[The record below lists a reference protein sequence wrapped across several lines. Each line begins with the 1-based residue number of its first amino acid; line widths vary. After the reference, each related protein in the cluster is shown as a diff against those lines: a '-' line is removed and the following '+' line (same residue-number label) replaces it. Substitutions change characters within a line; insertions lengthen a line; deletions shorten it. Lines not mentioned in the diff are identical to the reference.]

1 MRITESRLRKIIRS
15 VINESA
21 QSDDLF
27 RDYQRK
33 LSTMNIEYSYC
44 DNEFADETSC
54 GFIVNG
60 KDVDFEGMIFPRA
73 EDILDRLLYSIFP
86 ELEDLEDYD
95 LDEKV
100 VNEIKIKLGNDLD
113 KFYKDLGVSRSGADG
128 YKAREFGDNDEY
140 NPY

>member
-1 MRITESRLRKIIRS
+1 MRITESRLRRIICGVIKES
-15 VINESA
+15 VQNA
-21 QSDDLF
+21 DLL

-54 GFIVNG
+54 GFVVNG
-60 KDVDFEGMIFPRA
+60 KDVDFEGMIFPSE
-73 EDILDRLLYSIFP
+73 EDIFDRLLYSIFP

-100 VNEIKIKLGNDLD
+100 VDEIKTKLGSGLE
-113 KFYKDLGVSRSGADG
+113 KLHRDLGVSSFDASN
-128 YKAREFGDNDEY
+128 YKAREFGDDEY

>member
-1 MRITESRLRKIIRS
+1 MRITESRLRRIICGVIKES
-15 VINESA
+15 VQNA
-21 QSDDLF
+21 DLL
-27 RDYQRK
+27 RDYQSK
-33 LSTMNIEYSYC
+33 LSTMNIKYSYC

-60 KDVDFEGMIFPRA
+60 KDVDFEGMIFPRE
-73 EDILDRLLYSIFP
+73 EDIFDRLLYSIFP

-100 VNEIKIKLGNDLD
+100 VDEIKTKLGSGLE
-113 KFYKDLGVSRSGADG
+113 KLHRDLGVSSFDASN
-128 YKAREFGDNDEY
+128 YKAREFGDDEY

>member
-1 MRITESRLRKIIRS
+1 MRITERELRKIIRGVIKES
-15 VINESA
+15 VQNA
-21 QSDDLF
+21 DLL

-33 LSTMNIEYSYC
+33 LSAMNIEYSYC

-60 KDVDFEGMIFPRA
+60 KHVDFEGMIFPSE
-73 EDILDRLLYSIFP
+73 EDIFNRLLYSIFP

-100 VNEIKIKLGNDLD
+100 IDEIKTKLGKGLE
-113 KFYKDLGVSRSGADG
+113 KLHRDLGVSSSDASN
-128 YKAREFGDNDEY
+128 YMTREVGDDDEY